1 MRRVGPIAR
10 IAAPLLTLQKEFG
23 WEMLPPKGLDAWNIL
38 SSHFVHDFKA
48 CQGQPFPYKFL
59 LMQNSAFSFLL
70 ISTHLF
76 LIKTP
81 KGKLLSPFCRPECAQ
96 GSPEGF
102 LKLDF
107 TQPDSGGYRESTLL
121 TCHAV

>member
-1 MRRVGPIAR
+1 MRRVGHIAWTT
-10 IAAPLLTLQKEFG
+10 APLLTLQKEFA

-38 SSHFVHDFKA
+38 SSRFVHDFSTF
-48 CQGQPFPYKFL
+48 QGQSFPYKFL

-81 KGKLLSPFCRPECAQ
+81 KGKLLSPFCRPGCAQ
-96 GSPEGF
+96 GCREGF

-107 TQPDSGGYRESTLL
+107 TQPDSGGYQDV
-121 TCHAV
+121 HY